1 MSVRRRPAIGVTG
14 RRFPAPEVYRADPAL
29 MEGLTLDGYFS
40 AYAEQIR
47 AAGGTP
53 LFLAREA
60 DPEELCALLDGVVL
74 AGGLDVEPQRYGGA
88 PGPNATAHDRE
99 QDAFD
104 IALAQAAIARGLP
117 LLGCCRGHQV
127 LNVACGGTLLADL
140 PADGPIAH
148 NARDR
153 SPRRGEQRVRLAPGS
168 LLHALL
174 GAEERVNTIHHQA
187 VDALGDGLVATAH
200 ADDGVVEAVELTG
213 APVVGVQWHPEL
225 HAGADP
231 LFAWLVDAARRGPE
245 RAGDHAAV
253 APTEEGAL

>member
-1 MSVRRRPAIGVTG
+1 
-14 RRFPAPEVYRADPAL
+14 
-29 MEGLTLDGYFS
+29 MEGLTLDAYFS

-53 LFLAREA
+53 LFLPREA
-60 DPEELCALLDGVVL
+60 DPDDLCAALDAVVL
-74 AGGLDVEPQRYGGA
+74 AGGLDVEPRRYGGE
-88 PGPNATAHDRE
+88 PGPNATAHDSD
-99 QDAFD
+99 QDEFD
-104 IALAQAAIARGLP
+104 IALARAAIARGLP

-127 LNVACGGTLLADL
+127 LNVARGGTLCPDL
-140 PADGPIAH
+140 PADGLIAH

-153 SPRRGEQRVRLAPGS
+153 SPRLRDQRVRLAPGS
-168 LLHALL
+168 LLRELL

-187 VDALGDGLVATAH
+187 IDALGAGLVATAH

-231 LFAWLVDAARRGPE
+231 LFAWLVDAARRGPQ
-245 RAGDHAAV
+245 RARDHAAV
-253 APTEEGAL
+253 APTEEEAL